1 MSSDGD
7 LFDKGFGN
15 RKAVLGAAHVET
27 SWAAADAFNRPVQRL
42 VTEYCWGEIWGDD
55 RLPFKTR
62 SMLNIAMLTV
72 MNQHHELAVH
82 VKGALTNGVTKDE
95 IQAVLLQALVY
106 GGAPA
111 ALAAFRTASAAIADW
126 EGERAGGR

>member
-1 MSSDGD
+1 MSDETM
-7 LFDKGFGN
+7 FDKGFEN
-15 RKAVLGAAHVET
+15 RKTVLGAAHVEK
-27 SWAAADAFNRPVQRL
+27 SWANADAFNRPIQRL
-42 VTEYCWGEIWGDD
+42 VTEYCWGEIWGDE

-62 SMLNIAMLTV
+62 SMLNIAMLTALD
-72 MNQHHELAVH
+72 QQHELSVH

-106 GGAPA
+106 CGAPA

-126 EGERAGGR
+126 EKEHSAG